1 MWKGDW
7 LISELLQVVG
17 TQVDGHKEIKIIIIP
32 EEKHTTHHQLQ
43 SQTTEKEDN

>member
-1 MWKGDW
+1 MWKVDW

-32 EEKHTTHHQLQ
+32 EEKHTTHQLQ